1 MAKKTKRSYA
11 ELDSILGGRNYRDNN
26 YCALIALSIATHVN
40 VGKIKRY
47 VENHKG
53 LASRK
58 HGKGTPFAI
67 INRATLRFGKMS
79 DTSFYTRVHDLR
91 GKTLHTVHTKLAR
104 DYPNDTF
111 FVYTRGHMACIREG
125 ILEDW
130 TARKPSRRIV
140 THIHRIIDRS

>member
-58 HGKGTPFAI
+58 HGKGTPFEV
-67 INRATLRFGKMS
+67 INRATLRFGKIW
-79 DTSFYTRVHDLR
+79 DPSFYVAGWDLR

-111 FVYTRGHMACIREG
+111 FIYTSGHMACIREG

-140 THIHRIIDRS
+140 RKIQRIIDRS

>member
-26 YCALIALSIATHVN
+26 YCAIIALSIATHVN

-58 HGKGTPFAI
+58 HGKGTPFALI
-67 INRATLRFGKMS
+67 DRATLRFGKMTDPS
-79 DTSFYTRVHDLR
+79 FVVTSDLR
-91 GKTLHTVHTKLAR
+91 GRTLHTVHTKLAR

-111 FVYTRGHMACIREG
+111 FIYTHGHMACIREG

-140 THIHRIIDRS
+140 RNIYRVIDRS